1 MTTQAKRK
9 VAPKKSGAKR
19 KPRTDADRERMR
31 KSKAKQAKENKRLDA
46 YAKDTLGTGKVES
59 KVEAL
64 LLKEKQLREEQKR
77 IDKLLKNQKKVIDKQ
92 KALEKKL
99 AEEARTAEARAR
111 MDAWLKENKDLM
123 RSLMKELGWKN
134 ADMVKKLG
142 LSKGVVNAAKKDEHA
157 G

>member
-9 VAPKKSGAKR
+9 AAPKKSSAKR
-19 KPRTDADRERMR
+19 KPRTDADRARDR
-31 KSKAKQAKENKRLDA
+31 KAKAKSAKENKRLDA

-59 KVEAL
+59 KVEEL
-64 LLKEKQLREEQKR
+64 LLKEKQLREDQKH
-77 IDKLLKNQKKVIDKQ
+77 IAKLLKNQRKVIEKQ
-92 KALEKKL
+92 VALEKKQK
-99 AEEARTAEARAR
+99 EEARTAEARAR
-111 MDAWLKENKDLM
+111 MDAWLSENKDLM

-142 LSKGVVNAAKKDEHA
+142 LSKGVVNAAKKGERA